1 MTHSTWI
8 LNILNFFISCVYN
21 YVFFLQKCTIC
32 KPRKGNGKKS
42 KDGYNVNGAT
52 AGCALKACQKTY
64 HYCCAYS
71 DPTAITKRILMKSK
85 HLGKQIVL
93 YRFVY
98 WEKNL

>member
-1 MTHSTWI
+1 MC
-8 LNILNFFISCVYN
+8 LLLCF
-21 YVFFLQKCTIC
+21 FFLQKCAIC

-71 DPTAITKRILMKSK
+71 DPTAITKRMLIKIK
-85 HLGKQIVL
+85 DQEKQVIL

-98 WEKNL
+98 CEEKLMI

>member
-1 MTHSTWI
+1 MF
-8 LNILNFFISCVYN
+8 NFF
-21 YVFFLQKCTIC
+21 QKCTIC
-32 KPRKGNGKKS
+32 KRNRGKKKKKS

-71 DPTAITKRILMKSK
+71 DPTAITKRMLMKSK